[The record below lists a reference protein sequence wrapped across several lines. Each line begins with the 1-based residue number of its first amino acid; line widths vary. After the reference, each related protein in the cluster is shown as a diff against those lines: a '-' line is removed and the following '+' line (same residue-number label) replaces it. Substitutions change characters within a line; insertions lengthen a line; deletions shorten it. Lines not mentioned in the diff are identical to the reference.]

1 MLTQNRK
8 THMEYAYTLRSI
20 SIYSHTC
27 THKHTHIQRSS
38 HILSD
43 QTLSFVQQYIPEI
56 EWHNLSHLRTLRDNS
71 RNVVLGI
78 YLLKKFIITF
88 DIS

>member
-1 MLTQNRK
+1 MDSFEVINIFSIFTLTQNRK

-43 QTLSFVQQYIPEI
+43 QTLSFAQHIPEI
-56 EWHNLSHLRTLRDNS
+56 ER
-71 RNVVLGI
+71 GI
-78 YLLKKFIITF
+78 I
-88 DIS
+88 

>member
-1 MLTQNRK
+1 MDSFEVINIFSIFTLTQNRK

-38 HILSD
+38 HIFSD
-43 QTLSFVQQYIPEI
+43 QTLSFAQHIPEI
-56 EWHNLSHLRTLRDNS
+56 ES
-71 RNVVLGI
+71 GI
-78 YLLKKFIITF
+78 I
-88 DIS
+88 